1 MTAHTADP
9 QNHLTLLGRLHHAR
23 IWLNNHL
30 AKRVGGCAL
39 CGADTRHSALSAR
52 ICAACAQAIP
62 HSLIAPERSHRCAQ
76 CAHLLPS
83 GDPLCGD
90 CLSAPPAFTHSVVF
104 GDYAGTLQ
112 HALLQYKFHNA
123 LHLAPLLADCLQQA
137 LRAYAQTHQP
147 DLIMLVPAL
156 PERTQARGFN
166 PLRLLIQQID
176 LRTLWP
182 NASPHYAPDALVR
195 VHHDQ
200 LQVHVKPE
208 QRRTQVKNAF
218 ALGETIALK
227 DRHILLLDD
236 IITTGA
242 TLNEIAQLLKN
253 AGAKQVDNVLIAR
266 TPKAA
271 NK

>member
-39 CGADTRHSALSAR
+39 CGADTHHSALSAR

-156 PERTQARGFN
+156 PQRTQARGFN
-166 PLRLLIQQID
+166 HLRLLIQQID

-182 NASPHYAPDALVR
+182 NATPHYAPDALVR

-218 ALGETIALK
+218 ALGEPIDLNH
-227 DRHILLLDD
+227 RHILLIDD

-242 TLNEIAQLLKN
+242 TLNELAHLLQKH
-253 AGAKQVDNVLIAR
+253 GARHVDNVLIAR

>member
-9 QNHLTLLGRLHHAR
+9 QNHLTLLGRLNHAR

-30 AKRVGGCAL
+30 AQRVGGCAL
-39 CGADTRHSALSAR
+39 CGADTRHSALSVR
-52 ICAACAQAIP
+52 ICTACAQAIP

-156 PERTQARGFN
+156 PQRTQARGFN
-166 PLRLLIQQID
+166 HLRLLIQQID

-182 NASPHYAPDALVR
+182 NATPHYAPDALVR

-200 LQVHVKPE
+200 LQV
-208 QRRTQVKNAF
+208 KNAF
-218 ALGETIALK
+218 ALGEPIDLNH
-227 DRHILLLDD
+227 RHILLIDD

-242 TLNEIAQLLKN
+242 TLNELAHLLQKH
-253 AGAKQVDNVLIAR
+253 GARHVDNVLIAR

>member
-1 MTAHTADP
+1 M
-9 QNHLTLLGRLHHAR
+9 
-23 IWLNNHL
+23 
-30 AKRVGGCAL
+30 
-39 CGADTRHSALSAR
+39 
-52 ICAACAQAIP
+52 
-62 HSLIAPERSHRCAQ
+62 
-76 CAHLLPS
+76 
-83 GDPLCGD
+83 
-90 CLSAPPAFTHSVVF
+90 
-104 GDYAGTLQ
+104 
-112 HALLQYKFHNA
+112 
-123 LHLAPLLADCLQQA
+123 
-137 LRAYAQTHQP
+137 
-147 DLIMLVPAL
+147 
-156 PERTQARGFN
+156 
-166 PLRLLIQQID
+166 
-176 LRTLWP
+176 
-182 NASPHYAPDALVR
+182 R

-242 TLNEIAQLLKN
+242 TLNEIAQLLKK